1 VALSSQ
7 GKGDA
12 ETITIFAFDAK
23 MNFLRFCLL
32 SIFLGSLGELFALEY
47 ISFRQNGQTR
57 QAEGRFVLETPDA
70 IVFEG
75 RDGQIHKIDQADLLE
90 RKSDELPF
98 TPLPTKEV
106 SLRLQD
112 EFSASKG
119 FNVYKRG
126 NFLVVYNTSQEFAQ
140 WFGRLFEKIDGNYTA
155 FWKKQ
160 GVPLETHD
168 FPLVA
173 IVLADRA
180 DFARYAAWDGVTI
193 NDKMNAYY
201 LQTTN
206 RMVMYDIS
214 EIETMRRGQT
224 GRATSRSIQEFL
236 RRPDAERNISAVVH
250 ETSHQVGFNRGMHA
264 RFAPCPL
271 WVCEGLALLHEVP
284 DLSNR
289 DGWTINPKVN
299 TSRLLRLKAFFQ
311 RQPADPIRSL
321 ILDDKLLKEGQ
332 VGTILDNYALAWG
345 LTYYFVAKRPKDF
358 AAYLKRMGEK
368 TMESDDSPEIRI
380 RDFEEC
386 FGSDWNKLYADCFA
400 FWQKLSV
407 EL

>member
-1 VALSSQ
+1 M
-7 GKGDA
+7 D
-12 ETITIFAFDAK
+12 
-23 MNFLRFCLL
+23 FLRFCLF
-32 SIFLGSLGELFALEY
+32 SFFLGVVGDLFALEY

-57 QAEGRFVLETPDA
+57 QAEGRFVLEA
-70 IVFEG
+70 SEAVVFES
-75 RDGQIHKIDQADLLE
+75 RDGQIQKINQADLLE
-90 RKSDELPF
+90 RRSDELPF
-98 TPLPTKEV
+98 TPLLIKEV
-106 SLRLQD
+106 KLRLQD
-112 EFSASKG
+112 EFPASKG
-119 FNVYKRG
+119 FNVYERG
-126 NFLVVYNTSQEFAQ
+126 NFLIVYNTSQEFAQ
-140 WFGRLFEKIDGNYTA
+140 WFGRLFEKIDGSYTA

-160 GVPLETHD
+160 GVPLEAHD

-214 EIETMRRGQT
+214 EIEAMRRGQA
-224 GRATSRSIQEFL
+224 GRATTRSIQEFL

-250 ETSHQVGFNRGMHA
+250 ETTHQVGFNRGMHA

-289 DGWTINPKVN
+289 DGWTVKPKVN
-299 TSRLLRLKAFFQ
+299 ASRLLRLKDFFQ
-311 RQPADPIRSL
+311 RRPADPIRSL
-321 ILDDKLLKEGQ
+321 VINDKLLKEG
-332 VGTILDNYALAWG
+332 VVSDILDNYALAWG
-345 LTYYFVAKRPKDF
+345 LTYYFVHKRPKEF
-358 AAYLKRMGEK
+358 AEYLKRTAAK
-368 TMESDDSPEIRI
+368 TLLSDDSPEIRR

-386 FGSDWNKLYADCFA
+386 FGSDWNKLYADCVV
-400 FWQKLSV
+400 FWSKP
-407 EL
+407 